1 MQTQWLALTLNIT
14 QNHHERHL
22 ERSSSPI
29 VDHSSGLRYEFLTKN
44 WLVFVLT
51 FKWLFGMEITIV
63 YSEAAL
69 WLEGEASAIFIIVKL
84 VFVNKYWCSIMQ
96 ILWDAET
103 PVSLLVR
110 NAHSNSGTYP
120 WDCFLTYGHWSGKSH
135 CQLSCTIILLRF
147 KQRDLIDL

>member
-14 QNHHERHL
+14 QNHHGRHH

-84 VFVNKYWCSIMQ
+84 VFINKY
-96 ILWDAET
+96 
-103 PVSLLVR
+103 
-110 NAHSNSGTYP
+110 
-120 WDCFLTYGHWSGKSH
+120 
-135 CQLSCTIILLRF
+135 
-147 KQRDLIDL
+147 